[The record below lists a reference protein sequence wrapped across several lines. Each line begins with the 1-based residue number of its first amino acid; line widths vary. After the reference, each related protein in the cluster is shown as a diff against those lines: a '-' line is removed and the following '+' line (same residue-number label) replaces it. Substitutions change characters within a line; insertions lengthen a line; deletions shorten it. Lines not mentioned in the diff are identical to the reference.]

1 MASRLVDFGYICTW
15 VVSYVY
21 TSQEQ
26 DAIYASGHVVR
37 STWAKG
43 ERVPAL
49 TSSRV
54 FQDYGIGKDSYDRG
68 HG

>member
-1 MASRLVDFGYICTW
+1 MRPAT
-15 VVSYVY
+15 
-21 TSQEQ
+21 
-26 DAIYASGHVVR
+26 VR

-54 FQDYGIGKDSYDRG
+54 FQDYGIDKDSYDRG

>member
-1 MASRLVDFGYICTW
+1 MRPAT
-15 VVSYVY
+15 
-21 TSQEQ
+21 
-26 DAIYASGHVVR
+26 VR

-54 FQDYGIGKDSYDRG
+54 FQDYGIGKDSYDCG

>member
-1 MASRLVDFGYICTW
+1 MGSWISATSVRGSLAMCTR
-15 VVSYVY
+15 VKNKMPYMRPA
-21 TSQEQ
+21 T
-26 DAIYASGHVVR
+26 AR